1 MALENITL
9 SDIIAMDNTY
19 VSRMQVRQSIMEDHP
34 DATIQSTPVAD
45 KAVLELHDWMFRTYL
60 PMRYPQIYYRQ
71 SGADGGLLNGV
82 SNKIIPLSP
91 SSAVEALRALGS
103 NIDTDFLVLM
113 PCSISPDGLPIY
125 HLQAFVTC
133 FPSGFSLRKKLGMP
147 LAEIHTPVPGYKAKL
162 EKSMD
167 RFFARLECGK
177 AVKRSNWGIT
187 TVTDLFLE
195 GGTHFHNDKAS
206 DGPSST
212 STEGDGPSTRVLD
225 GIEQQKREVI
235 VENCRLRSERQT
247 LFRLP
252 QSKAIVFSFK
262 TYQYHLED
270 VKNDGYADELAAA
283 IEGLVMGSVP
293 EMNFYKRG
301 VVWSEAVLQ
310 YLRS

>member
-1 MALENITL
+1 
-9 SDIIAMDNTY
+9 
-19 VSRMQVRQSIMEDHP
+19 MEDHP

-212 STEGDGPSTRVLD
+212 STEGDGPSTR
-225 GIEQQKREVI
+225 
-235 VENCRLRSERQT
+235 
-247 LFRLP
+247 
-252 QSKAIVFSFK
+252 